1 MDCVSFSAVHNF
13 SCKCLP
19 ILWNSCVLS
28 VLSSLI
34 FMREHVVFVFSFSS
48 FFSFYLFISFLLTN
62 RPKTTRF
69 PTFESCPFKCVSRF
83 MFFARR
89 YKTLALI
96 TEIFFFNSVLLECKR
111 LHPPRERPIFVVE
124 NLLSIPPP
132 FFSFF
137 KRKHPFWKFNISS
150 TTVIYFYSR
159 NAFFSQTCN
168 FYSRLYFIIMLFIT
182 CACTRIRSR
191 DWRVVS
197 KWEGREKERKMSRSQ
212 TGLKVF

>member
-1 MDCVSFSAVHNF
+1 MFANTLKFLCTLCTLLFDFHARTRSFRF
-13 SCKCLP
+13 LFF
-19 ILWNSCVLS
+19 
-28 VLSSLI
+28 LI
-34 FMREHVVFVFSFSS
+34 FFFLFIYFFSS
-48 FFSFYLFISFLLTN
+48 YQQT
-62 RPKTTRF
+62 KTTRF
-69 PTFESCPFKCVSRF
+69 PIFESCPFKCVLRF

-96 TEIFFFNSVLLECKR
+96 TEFFFFNSVLLECKR